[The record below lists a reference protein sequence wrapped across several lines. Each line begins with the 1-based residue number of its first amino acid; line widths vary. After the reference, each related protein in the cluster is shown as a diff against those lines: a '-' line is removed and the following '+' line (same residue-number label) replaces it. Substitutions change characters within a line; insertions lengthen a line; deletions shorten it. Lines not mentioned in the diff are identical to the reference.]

1 MLESLHRQCPA
12 AGSKSLALWRRT
24 IRCFE
29 QRNPGLHSGHAV
41 ERNPRSSKLVW
52 PDPAA
57 STTRGI

>member
-29 QRNPGLHSGHAV
+29 QRNLAYIPDMQSSEIRVVPNWFDQIRQRVRPGEL
-41 ERNPRSSKLVW
+41 
-52 PDPAA
+52 
-57 STTRGI
+57 